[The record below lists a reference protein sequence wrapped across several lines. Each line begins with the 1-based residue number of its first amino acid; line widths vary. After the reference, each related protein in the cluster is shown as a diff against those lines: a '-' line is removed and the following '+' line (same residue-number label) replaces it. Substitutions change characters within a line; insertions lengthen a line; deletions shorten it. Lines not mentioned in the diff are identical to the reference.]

1 MTDNPNE
8 FSPESLMMSFG
19 HDPSLVR
26 NSIKNPIFQTST
38 FEFATAEE
46 GKAYFEKVYG
56 GAAADEL
63 SKSLIYTRL
72 NHPNLVTAEK
82 RLSLLDESEE
92 SAFFESGMAAITTSL
107 LEICKAGDLVLMSF
121 PIYGGTDAFIK
132 NFLPKFDVQS
142 LAFSPDMTEEEIIK
156 LIEAHPRKNRL
167 ACIYVETP
175 ANPTNTLI
183 DIEMT
188 VRIAARFSNQDKK
201 TIVAVDNTYMGPLWQ
216 KPINHGADL
225 IMYSATKYI
234 GGHSDLIAGAIS
246 GSSALV
252 SRIKK
257 VRSGL
262 GCMASPW
269 TSWLISRSLETIS
282 LRMEKQA
289 SNAAK
294 LADFLRDHPKVAKV
308 YYVGHIAE
316 GHKQYEL
323 AKRQMTSGGAMLAFD
338 VVGGEAEAFRFLNAV
353 KLAKLAVSLGSTETL
368 TSHPF
373 TMSSSN
379 MSLAD
384 REAVGIT
391 PSMVRISTGIENP
404 DDLLKDFA
412 QAFEKV

>member
-1 MTDNPNE
+1 MSDNHAE

-19 HDPSLVR
+19 HEPSLVR

-56 GAAADEL
+56 GAGADES

-82 RLSLLDESEE
+82 RLSLLDEAEE

-142 LAFSPDMTEEEIIK
+142 LAFDPDMTEEEIIN

-188 VRIAARFSNQDKK
+188 CALLLVFQIK
-201 TIVAVDNTYMGPLWQ
+201 TRKPL
-216 KPINHGADL
+216 
-225 IMYSATKYI
+225 
-234 GGHSDLIAGAIS
+234 
-246 GSSALV
+246 
-252 SRIKK
+252 
-257 VRSGL
+257 
-262 GCMASPW
+262 
-269 TSWLISRSLETIS
+269 
-282 LRMEKQA
+282 
-289 SNAAK
+289 
-294 LADFLRDHPKVAKV
+294 
-308 YYVGHIAE
+308 
-316 GHKQYEL
+316 
-323 AKRQMTSGGAMLAFD
+323 
-338 VVGGEAEAFRFLNAV
+338 
-353 KLAKLAVSLGSTETL
+353 
-368 TSHPF
+368 
-373 TMSSSN
+373 
-379 MSLAD
+379 
-384 REAVGIT
+384 
-391 PSMVRISTGIENP
+391 
-404 DDLLKDFA
+404 
-412 QAFEKV
+412 

>member
-1 MTDNPNE
+1 MSDNPNE

-38 FEFATAEE
+38 FEFSSAEE

-56 GAAADEL
+56 GGDTEDKN
-63 SKSLIYTRL
+63 KSLIYTRL

-107 LEICKAGDLVLMSF
+107 LEICKSGDLVLMSF
-121 PIYGGTDAFIK
+121 PIYGGTDSFIK
-132 NFLPKFDVQS
+132 NFLPKFDIQF
-142 LAFSPDMTEEEIIK
+142 LAFDPEMSENEISE
-156 LIEAHPRKNRL
+156 LIEAHPRKERL

-175 ANPTNTLI
+175 ANPTNSLI
-183 DIEMT
+183 DIEMA
-188 VRIAARFSNQDKK
+188 VRIGAKYSNQGQKV
-201 TIVAVDNTYMGPLWQ
+201 IVAVDNTYMGPLWQ
-216 KPINHGADL
+216 KPITLGADL

-234 GGHSDLIAGAIS
+234 GGHSDIIAGACS
-246 GSSALV
+246 GSAALI

-257 VRSGL
+257 LRSGL

-269 TSWLISRSLETIS
+269 TSWLISRSLETIT

-289 SNAAK
+289 NNARK

-308 YYVGHIAE
+308 YYVGHIDKN
-316 GHKQYEL
+316 HPQYEL
-323 AKRQMTSGGAMLAFD
+323 YKRQMTSGGAMLAFD

-368 TSHPF
+368 TSHPY

-379 MSLAD
+379 MSVAD
-384 REAVGIT
+384 RNTVGIT

-404 DDLLKDFA
+404 DDLLKDFG
-412 QAFEKV
+412 QALDKV